1 MVGTDAEQNGV
12 IKHGSKMLQAVAN
25 ARVPK
30 ISVVIGGS
38 YGAGNYA
45 MCGRGLDPRFIFAW
59 PNSKV
64 AVMGGQQA
72 GTVLRIVAEAK
83 QRAAG
88 LEPDEKVLDMLQQ
101 TTAQKLD
108 SQSTALYGTAHLWDD
123 GIIDPRDTRKVVAY
137 ALDICEDAEQRQLH
151 PNAFGVARL

>member
-1 MVGTDAEQNGV
+1 M
-12 IKHGSKMLQAVAN
+12 
-25 ARVPK
+25 
-30 ISVVIGGS
+30 GGS

-72 GTVLRIVAEAK
+72 GMVLRIVAEGK
-83 QRAAG
+83 QRANG
-88 LEPDEKVLDMLQQ
+88 IEPDPKVLDMLQQ

-108 SQSTALYGTAHLWDD
+108 SQSTALYGTARLWDD
-123 GIIDPRDTRKVVAY
+123 GIIDPATPAGWWPTHWTFATTQNSASYTRIHSGWRDYKAVKNGKLKV
-137 ALDICEDAEQRQLH
+137 
-151 PNAFGVARL
+151 